1 MSRTETAVT
10 MLEAGEPSEE
20 FWTRS
25 RDHKNESL
33 FAIALMLLVLVW
45 PALWNGFPIVF
56 YDTGGYLE
64 RPFEETL
71 GMGRS
76 ALYGA
81 FLAVGIDHQF
91 WPNIILQAAL
101 VVWLVTL
108 TLRVHGLG
116 DRPWLATAI
125 MAGLCTFT
133 ALPWYTAQLMPD
145 ILVAMFVLG
154 TALLARHADRLRR
167 WEIALLVAANAA
179 AIASHMSILA
189 LALGIVA
196 FLLVLRAVRW
206 PLPQAQANI
215 RLPSI
220 ALGCGMLLALS
231 SNLAIGGQFA
241 FTPGGF
247 NFVFSR
253 LVQDGIVHRYLEDHC
268 PDSTISLCRHR
279 ADLPQTADDWLWGE
293 DSPFHSLGGFEQ
305 FEPEARR
312 IVLESLALYPA
323 LHVKTAFASTVKQF
337 TAVATGDGLTPWNWG
352 TQYAFMKFAPDALQG
367 YVAGRQATSRFDF
380 GWINYVHVPLQVLAI
395 VALPIIVVRRPHARI
410 SALAALLFMAL
421 VGNAAICGVLS
432 NPHDRYQSRLAWLAS
447 LVVAI
452 EAVERARQ
460 KQRSAA
466 RGEPIAAQPPALT
479 PTRPAAVEEDGLAVK
494 P

>member
-1 MSRTETAVT
+1 
-10 MLEAGEPSEE
+10 
-20 FWTRS
+20 
-25 RDHKNESL
+25 
-33 FAIALMLLVLVW
+33 MLLALVW

-76 ALYGA
+76 ALYGV
-81 FLAVGIDHQF
+81 FLAIGIDYQF
-91 WPNIILQAAL
+91 WPNILLQAAL
-101 VVWLVTL
+101 VIWLVTL

-116 DRPWLATAI
+116 GRPWLATVLIASLSI
-125 MAGLCTFT
+125 FT
-133 ALPWYTAQLMPD
+133 GLPWYAAQLMPD
-145 ILVAMFVLG
+145 VLVPMLVLG
-154 TALLARHADRLRR
+154 TALLAGHAEALRR
-167 WEIALLVAANAA
+167 WEIVAVVGVDAF

-189 LALGIVA
+189 LALGLVA
-196 FLLVLRAVRW
+196 FLFVLRAVPGPKLRTH
-206 PLPQAQANI
+206 ANV

-220 ALGCGMLLALS
+220 ALAAGVLLALS
-231 SNLAIGGQFA
+231 SNFAIGGQFA

-253 LVQDGIVHRYLEDHC
+253 LVQDGIVHRYLEDQC
-268 PDSTISLCRHR
+268 PDPTIRLCRHR

-293 DSPFHSLGGFEQ
+293 DSPFHSLGGFEE

-312 IVLESLALYPA
+312 IVLESLTLYPA
-323 LHVKTAFASTVKQF
+323 LHLKTALASTVKQF

-367 YVAGRQATSRFDF
+367 YLTGRQATSRFDF
-380 GWINYVHVPLQVLAI
+380 SWINYVHVPLQVLAI
-395 VALPIIVVRRPHARI
+395 VALPVIVVRRPHART
-410 SALAALLFMAL
+410 SALAALLFVAL

-432 NPHDRYQSRLAWLAS
+432 NPHDRYQSRLAWLAT

-460 KQRSAA
+460 KQKSAA
-466 RGEPIAAQPPALT
+466 RAATIAAQPPAPIPMRAT
-479 PTRPAAVEEDGLAVK
+479 AVEDGLAVK

>member
-1 MSRTETAVT
+1 VA
-10 MLEAGEPSEE
+10 MLGAG
-20 FWTRS
+20 FWTWL
-25 RDHKNESL
+25 RDRANERIL
-33 FAIALMLLVLVW
+33 AGGLMLLALVW

-56 YDTGGYLE
+56 FDTGGYLE

-71 GMGRS
+71 AMGRS

-81 FLAVGIDHQF
+81 FLLIGIDYQF

-101 VVWLVTL
+101 VAWLMML
-108 TLRVHGLG
+108 TLRVHGMG
-116 DRPWLATAI
+116 GRPWLATAI
-125 MAGLCTFT
+125 IAGLCVFT
-133 ALPWYTAQLMPD
+133 GLPWYTAQLMPD

-154 TALLARHADRLRR
+154 TALLARDADRLRR
-167 WEIALLVAANAA
+167 WEIALLVAVNAA

-196 FLLVLRAVRW
+196 FILILRALPW
-206 PLPQAQANI
+206 PLPQARANI

-220 ALGCGMLLALS
+220 AVGCGVLLALS
-231 SNLAIGGQFA
+231 SNLVIGGHFA

-253 LVQDGIVHRYLEDHC
+253 LVQDGIVHRYLDDHC
-268 PDSTISLCRHR
+268 PDPTIRLCSHR
-279 ADLPQTADDWLWGE
+279 ADLPQTADDWLWAE
-293 DSPFHSLGGFEQ
+293 ESPIHSLGGFEE

-312 IVLESLALYPA
+312 IVLESLTLYPV
-323 LHVKTAFASTVKQF
+323 LHVKTALASTVKQF

-352 TQYAFMKFAPDALQG
+352 TQFAFMKFAPEALKG
-367 YVAGRQATSRFDF
+367 YVAGRQATSPFDF
-380 GWINYVHVPLQVLAI
+380 TWINYVHVPLQALTI
-395 VALPIIVVRRPHARI
+395 VALPIIVARRPRARI
-410 SALAALLFMAL
+410 SALAALLFVAL
-421 VGNAAICGVLS
+421 IGNAAICGVLS
-432 NPHDRYQSRLAWLAS
+432 NPHDRYQSRLAWLAA

-460 KQRSAA
+460 KQTSMA
-466 RGEPIAAQPPALT
+466 RAEPVAAQPPVPVAT
-479 PTRPAAVEEDGLAVK
+479 QPAAVEDGLAIK

>member
-1 MSRTETAVT
+1 
-10 MLEAGEPSEE
+10 
-20 FWTRS
+20 
-25 RDHKNESL
+25 
-33 FAIALMLLVLVW
+33 MLLALVW

-81 FLAVGIDHQF
+81 FLLIGVDHQF

-101 VVWLVTL
+101 VIWLVTL

-116 DRPWLATAI
+116 GRPWLATAI
-125 MAGLCTFT
+125 IAGLSVFT
-133 ALPWYTAQLMPD
+133 GLPWYAAQLMPD
-145 ILVAMFVLG
+145 ILLPMFVLG
-154 TALLARHADRLRR
+154 TALLAGHTEALRR
-167 WEIALLVAANAA
+167 WEIVAVVGANAA

-196 FLLVLRAVRW
+196 FLFVLRVLPGLGRHVR
-206 PLPQAQANI
+206 ANV

-220 ALGCGMLLALS
+220 ALAAGVLLALS
-231 SNLAIGGQFA
+231 SNLAIGGHFA

-253 LVQDGIVHRYLEDHC
+253 LVQDGIVDRYLEDHC
-268 PDSTISLCRHR
+268 PDPTIRLCSHR
-279 ADLPQTADDWLWGE
+279 ADLPQTADDWLWAE
-293 DSPFHSLGGFEQ
+293 DSPIYDLGGLEE

-323 LHVKTAFASTVKQF
+323 LHVKTALLSTFKQF
-337 TAVATGDGLTPWNWG
+337 VAVATGDGLTPWNWG
-352 TQYAFMKFAPDALQG
+352 TQYAFMKFAPDALKG
-367 YVAGRQATSRFDF
+367 YVAGRQATSPFDF
-380 GWINYVHVPLQVLAI
+380 TWINYIHIPLQALAI
-395 VALPIIVVRRPHARI
+395 IALPIIIATRLDRRSSH
-410 SALAALLFMAL
+410 LAALLFVAL
-421 VGNAAICGVLS
+421 VGNAAICGALS
-432 NPHDRYQSRLAWLAS
+432 NPHDRYQSRLAWLAA

-452 EAVERARQ
+452 DVFDRVRQRQVATARHKVIPAQVAAAPAQTPAV
-460 KQRSAA
+460 
-466 RGEPIAAQPPALT
+466 
-479 PTRPAAVEEDGLAVK
+479 EDGLAIK